1 MCLAD
6 LAILDLTPR
15 IAAEVDLHPN
25 HSVLPARLREEY
37 ITLHYSGPSEYP
49 NRTHDA
55 ELNTLVSE
63 ARYQVNHN
71 YAKRGNPP
79 AYPDGPLY
87 DFAVISDGTI
97 VRLRSKR
104 VQLWHAGNGTANE
117 RSWSVHVPLGG
128 RQNLTDAQRAGLFLL
143 FDALRV
149 EGSAIPRANVV
160 AHCEWPRVRGNPIRS
175 NVYRLL
181 PEQSACPGSVLFA
194 HIPAYRSLPDQP
206 PRYRVRVRTAVY
218 EVPRVEPRRI
228 ALGGTAHLAV
238 GQEITI
244 DSTYP
249 NGMAHLVGGL
259 GFVELANLDRL

>member
-25 HSVLPARLREEY
+25 HLVLPARLREEY
-37 ITLHYSGPSEYP
+37 ITFHYSGPSEYP
-49 NRTHDA
+49 DRSHDGELRTLIA
-55 ELNTLVSE
+55 ET
-63 ARYQVNHN
+63 RFQVNHN
-71 YAKRGNPP
+71 YAKRGQP
-79 AYPDGPLY
+79 AAFPDGPLY
-87 DFAVISDGTI
+87 DFAVISDGTK

-128 RQNLTDAQRAGLFLL
+128 RQNMTEAQRASLFEL

-149 EGSAIPRANVV
+149 EGAAIPRANVV
-160 AHCEWPRVRGNPIRS
+160 AHCEWPRVRGVPIRAES
-175 NVYRLL
+175 WRLL
-181 PEQSACPGSVLFA
+181 PEQSACPGKILFP

-206 PRYRVRVRTAVY
+206 PRYRVKVRLPVY
-218 EVPRVEPRRI
+218 EVPRVDPRRI

-259 GFVELANLDRL
+259 GFVELAHLESL